1 VPVPFPTEPELIGR
15 IATAAGLG
23 AAVGFER
30 LLSNAGIGPR
40 TLSLVC
46 LGSAAFTAGGYAF
59 QVHAD
64 PARVAAQVASGIGF
78 LGAGIIFVGGG
89 RVRGITTAADI
100 WVVAAIGLL
109 CGVGYLLAAGAVTG
123 LVLFIVAGLRPINR
137 VVERRRP
144 DLQTQDEL
152 SEHDRGPRLAETAR
166 LEDHEDAFGHQIDV
180 GRPHILSGLLGSLGI
195 VILLLSLLSSSFG
208 SDRAAAAARRPRTDR

>member
-1 VPVPFPTEPELIGR
+1 LFPTEPELIGR
-15 IATAAGLG
+15 IATAASLG
-23 AAVGFER
+23 AAVGLER
-30 LLSNAGIGPR
+30 LLSNTGIGPR

-46 LGSAAFTAGGYAF
+46 LGSAAFTVAGFGF

-78 LGAGIIFVGGG
+78 LGAGLIFVGGG

-109 CGVGYLLAAGAVTG
+109 CGVGFLLTAAAVTG

-137 VVERRRP
+137 AVERRR
-144 DLQTQDEL
+144 LGWETQEEL
-152 SEHDRGPRLAETAR
+152 SDREYA
-166 LEDHEDAFGHQIDV
+166 
-180 GRPHILSGLLGSLGI
+180 
-195 VILLLSLLSSSFG
+195 LSSETTEP
-208 SDRAAAAARRPRTDR
+208 DRAAARLAGRPLLKRTGPPKPDPS